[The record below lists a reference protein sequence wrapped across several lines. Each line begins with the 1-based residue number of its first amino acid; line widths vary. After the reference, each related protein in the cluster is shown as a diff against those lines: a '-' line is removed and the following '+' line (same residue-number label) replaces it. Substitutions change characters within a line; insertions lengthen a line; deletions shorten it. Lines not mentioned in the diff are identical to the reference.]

1 MHAHKH
7 TRRHTQAQ
15 QQQQLYYGR
24 FQRVRQLS
32 VGLFGQKHIHHWFD
46 SRVGRKTTLVLMQN
60 KNNQPTTW
68 SVMHKLMV
76 VSWFVCCC
84 SYFTISFLRRWQL
97 PPRVEL
103 DTRGRWATRSL
114 WELQF
119 DGECGLFFFAAESP
133 PVSRHC
139 PSWRTGRLHETA
151 QVPGAK
157 SHPSEAY
164 AIAGV
169 SLELCNYF
177 I

>member
-7 TRRHTQAQ
+7 TRRHTEA
-15 QQQQLYYGR
+15 QQQLYYGR
-24 FQRVRQLS
+24 FERVCQLS

-84 SYFTISFLRRWQL
+84 SYFTFSFLRRWQL

-103 DTRGRWATRSL
+103 DTPGWWATRSL
-114 WELQF
+114 SELQF
-119 DGECGLFFFAAESP
+119 EGECGLFFSP
-133 PVSRHC
+133 LSRHQ
-139 PSWRTGRLHETA
+139 S
-151 QVPGAK
+151 V
-157 SHPSEAY
+157 
-164 AIAGV
+164 AIAPVDGLAV
-169 SLELCNYF
+169 CMRQRRSPVQSHTRQRLTQLLVCH
-177 I
+177 

>member
-7 TRRHTQAQ
+7 TRRHTQA
-15 QQQQLYYGR
+15 QQQLYYGR

-84 SYFTISFLRRWQL
+84 SYFTFPFLRRWQL

-103 DTRGRWATRSL
+103 DTPGRWATRSL
-114 WELQF
+114 SELQF
-119 DGECGLFFFAAESP
+119 EGEWGLFFSP
-133 PVSRHC
+133 LSRHQ
-139 PSWRTGRLHETA
+139 S
-151 QVPGAK
+151 V
-157 SHPSEAY
+157 
-164 AIAGV
+164 AIAPVDGLAV
-169 SLELCNYF
+169 CMRQRRSPVQSHTRQRLTQLLVCH
-177 I
+177 